1 MVSGVHR
8 INRRLEP
15 RKIQS
20 NHSTD
25 HNAGMTL
32 YTDAVTIPSN
42 SVIASLLQTESSEKE
57 PPNNGADTP
66 GPDDSSKDYTNGHST
81 EKKLG
86 RKWEVEL
93 NAS

>member
-1 MVSGVHR
+1 MQE
-8 INRRLEP
+8 RRC
-15 RKIQS
+15 
-20 NHSTD
+20 
-25 HNAGMTL
+25 L
-32 YTDAVTIPSN
+32 YTDTVTIPPN
-42 SVIASLLQTESSEKE
+42 SVIASLLQIERSEKE

-66 GPDDSSKDYTNGHST
+66 GPDDSSKDHSPKGDST